1 MKRLKKSRYLQ
12 IQDSLPEDKKKELL
26 TPETYKEH
34 VLGFEHTVENER
46 GLETYELSTRQ
57 ESDGTTRVMDIEA
70 AIYEAIKNNSV
81 LILDEIESSL
91 HPNLIEFILQEYIM
105 NSNESQMLIT
115 THYPGLLN
123 TIDDLVRKDNIWFV
137 EKDKSGATDL
147 YSLVE
152 FKGLNKISKIER
164 AYRKGQFGALPNI

>member
-1 MKRLKKSRYLQ
+1 
-12 IQDSLPEDKKKELL
+12 
-26 TPETYKEH
+26 
-34 VLGFEHTVENER
+34 
-46 GLETYELSTRQ
+46 
-57 ESDGTTRVMDIEA
+57 
-70 AIYEAIKNNSV
+70 
-81 LILDEIESSL
+81 
-91 HPNLIEFILQEYIM
+91 
-105 NSNESQMLIT
+105 MLIT

-164 AYRKGQFGALPNI
+164 AYRKGQSGALPNI

>member
-1 MKRLKKSRYLQ
+1 
-12 IQDSLPEDKKKELL
+12 
-26 TPETYKEH
+26 
-34 VLGFEHTVENER
+34 
-46 GLETYELSTRQ
+46 
-57 ESDGTTRVMDIEA
+57 
-70 AIYEAIKNNSV
+70 
-81 LILDEIESSL
+81 
-91 HPNLIEFILQEYIM
+91 
-105 NSNESQMLIT
+105 MLIT